1 MIISR
6 RMHVEE
12 IHKAKAL
19 LKSSIS
25 IPLEMMM
32 LDVGHVIAINL

>member
-1 MIISR
+1 MIVSR

-12 IHKAKAL
+12 IYNAKAL

-25 IPLEMMM
+25 MPVEMMI
-32 LDVGHVIAINL
+32 LDDGYAIAIN

>member
-12 IHKAKAL
+12 IYKAKAL

-25 IPLEMMM
+25 MPLEMMM
-32 LDVGHVIAINL
+32 LDGGYAIAIN